1 MRILI
6 QNNQRITA
14 QLRRIQSVA
23 RRLLRAEGQ
32 AEDTEVSILLT
43 DDAYI
48 AQLNSQ
54 YRHVEGPTDVLS
66 FSQTEGDDE
75 PIPGM
80 EDNVLGDVVISVET
94 AQRQA
99 AEQAN
104 SLESEMDMLLVH
116 GLLHLLGYD
125 HAEPDEERV
134 MFARQDEFLKGLDA

>member
-14 QLRRIQSVA
+14 QPRRIQSVA

-32 AEDTEVSILLT
+32 AQDTEVSILLT
-43 DDAYI
+43 DDAHI

-66 FSQTEGDDE
+66 FSQTEGDEE

-134 MFARQDEFLKGLDA
+134 MFAKQDEFLKGLDA

>member
-1 MRILI
+1 MQILI

-14 QLRRIQSVA
+14 PLRRIQSVA

-32 AEDTEVSILLT
+32 AQDTEVSILLT
-43 DDAYI
+43 DDAHI

-80 EDNVLGDVVISVET
+80 EDNLLGDVVISVET

-99 AEQAN
+99 AEQAK

-125 HAEPDEERV
+125 HAEPDEERM
-134 MFARQDEFLKGLDA
+134 MFAKQDEFLKGLDA

>member
-1 MRILI
+1 MQILI

-14 QLRRIQSVA
+14 PLRRIQSVA

-32 AEDTEVSILLT
+32 AQDTEVSILLT
-43 DDAYI
+43 DDAHI

-80 EDNVLGDVVISVET
+80 EDNLLGDVVISVET

-99 AEQAN
+99 AEQAK

-134 MFARQDEFLKGLDA
+134 MFAKQDEFLKGLDA

>member
-1 MRILI
+1 
-6 QNNQRITA
+6 
-14 QLRRIQSVA
+14 VA

-32 AEDTEVSILLT
+32 AQDTEVSILLT
-43 DDAYI
+43 DDAHI

-66 FSQTEGDDE
+66 FSQTEGDEE

-134 MFARQDEFLKGLDA
+134 MFAKQDEFLKGLDA

>member
-1 MRILI
+1 M
-6 QNNQRITA
+6 
-14 QLRRIQSVA
+14 A

-32 AEDTEVSILLT
+32 AQDTEVSILLT
-43 DDAYI
+43 DDAHI

-66 FSQTEGDDE
+66 FSQTEGDEE

-134 MFARQDEFLKGLDA
+134 MFAKQDEFLKGLDA

>member
-1 MRILI
+1 M
-6 QNNQRITA
+6 
-14 QLRRIQSVA
+14 A

-32 AEDTEVSILLT
+32 AQDTEVSILLT

-75 PIPGM
+75 PMPGM
-80 EDNVLGDVVISVET
+80 EDNLLGDVVISVET

-125 HAEPDEERV
+125 HAEPDEERM
-134 MFARQDEFLKGLDA
+134 MFAKQDEFLKGLDA

>member
-1 MRILI
+1 M
-6 QNNQRITA
+6 
-14 QLRRIQSVA
+14 A

-32 AEDTEVSILLT
+32 AQDTEVSILLT
-43 DDAYI
+43 DDAHI

-80 EDNVLGDVVISVET
+80 EDNLLGDVVISVET

-99 AEQAN
+99 AEQAK

-134 MFARQDEFLKGLDA
+134 MFAKQDEFLKGLDA

>member
-1 MRILI
+1 
-6 QNNQRITA
+6 
-14 QLRRIQSVA
+14 VA

-32 AEDTEVSILLT
+32 AQDTEVSILLT

-75 PIPGM
+75 PMPGM
-80 EDNVLGDVVISVET
+80 EDNLLGDVVISVET

-125 HAEPDEERV
+125 HAEPDEERM
-134 MFARQDEFLKGLDA
+134 MFAKQDEFLKGLDA